1 MENLT
6 QRKDTPKGYY
16 HLTMKNGTKYSVVD
30 FGTTLKTMPEEYRK
44 NLFNG
49 WEAILIKQDGGLDC
63 DKIYRKSSKEELLVE
78 LRKLNVDTY
87 AVNVP
92 VIQSNEGIFTR
103 LLHKPS
109 SVKLSPVNIVED
121 GGRVYTLRAE
131 GHGTITFYFKVKE
144 GRATC
149 HEGIYCRENK
159 ELSLNVAATKG
170 EVENLI
176 SVLVTLRGLMD

>member
-1 MENLT
+1 MNLT

-16 HLTMKNGTKYSVVD
+16 YLTMKNGVKYSVVD

-49 WEAILIKQDGGLDC
+49 WEAILIKNDGILNC
-63 DKIYRKSSKEELLVE
+63 DKTYRKPSKEALLEE
-78 LRKLNVDTY
+78 LRGLNIDTY

-92 VIQSNEGIFTR
+92 VIERTDTLLSKIF
-103 LLHKPS
+103 HKPS
-109 SVKLSPVNIVED
+109 SIKLSPVNIVED
-121 GGRVYTLRAE
+121 GGRVYTLRAD
-131 GHGTITFYFKVKE
+131 GHGTITFYFKVKD

-149 HEGIYCRENK
+149 HESIYCRENK
-159 ELSLNVAATKG
+159 TLSLNVAATKE
-170 EVENLI
+170 EVKHLI